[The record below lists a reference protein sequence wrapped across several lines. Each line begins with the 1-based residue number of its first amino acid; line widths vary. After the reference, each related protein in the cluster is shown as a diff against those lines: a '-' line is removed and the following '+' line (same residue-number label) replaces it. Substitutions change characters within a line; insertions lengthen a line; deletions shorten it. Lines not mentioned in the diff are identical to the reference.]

1 MMRTLLII
9 PLILMLGMLNAQSAT
24 IIASK
29 NGKEITLERLT
40 KELGKYDVIFFGE
53 YHDNAIIH
61 DLQSRILPLMHAANP
76 RLILSF
82 EMFERDVQTDLNPYL
97 DGSIDEEEFL
107 ERSRP
112 WPNYPTDYRPLVE
125 FAKAHD
131 LPAIAA
137 NIPRRLAGLVA
148 RNGIDALR
156 GLSTDDQVL
165 MAVSVSAPEGAYKD
179 KFIATMQANGMH
191 GNGGDNEMYER
202 LFFAQCMKDD
212 TMAESIAQYREVYP
226 KHKIIHFNGDF
237 HSREFLGTVERLKS
251 RMPKTKIAVIS
262 PQFASDPLPKKLKTI
277 ANYIIMLPD
286 DAVEEGE

>member
-9 PLILMLGMLNAQSAT
+9 PLILMMGMLNAQSAT

-53 YHDNAIIH
+53 YHDNATIH
-61 DLQSRILPLMHAANP
+61 DLQSRILPLMYAANP

-82 EMFERDVQTDLNPYL
+82 EMFERDVQADLNSYL
-97 DGSIDEEEFL
+97 GDCIDEDEFL

-112 WPNYPTDYRPLVE
+112 WPNYPTDYRSLVE

-156 GLSTDDQVL
+156 GLSNDDQVL